1 MLDEKRILIERL
13 KKMLSIVFILVFRW
27 IAGSTAD
34 PSFTTKPDTW
44 AACDALGRILP
55 TYDQVGDLKPN
66 KFVGIF
72 YFVWAENETGGF
84 KTGPYDNTQILA
96 KAGGDLINAKFG
108 PVSAF
113 HHWGQPYF
121 NYYLIDDE
129 FVIRKH
135 AQMLGDAGVDT
146 LIFDA
151 TNTLTYDNIWS
162 KIGAIYTDMR
172 SKSIRTPKFC
182 FITWTATLAT
192 VQKLY
197 ENLYSKNLFQ
207 DLWFMWDGKPLIFTN
222 PDGFPAELLN
232 FFTIRESWAWTDDQ
246 GWYGN
251 GHGKW
256 PWIDNYPQGRGLDP
270 NGKLEQTCVAI
281 AGHPTMNIG
290 RSYDGP
296 AHTEP
301 DQKNPLIG
309 TYFSEQWER
318 ALEIDP
324 SFVFVTG
331 WNEWIAQRFL
341 QTSAQNSFIGK
352 QWPIGTTFFVDEFLE
367 EYSRDIEPMSGGHG
381 DNYYYELIN
390 YIRHFKGMSKPD
402 TPSAPKTI
410 IINQDFTQW
419 NNVTPYYLDD
429 IFDIPS
435 RNHSRYGD
443 QGGQLTDFSQRNDL
457 ERMQIAR
464 DQTHLY
470 FYARSNGRWVQGN
483 NFNWLFLNVDNNYS
497 TGWIGFDYLVDIGQ
511 SQLKKNIDNTSQWKP
526 QKTIT
531 IINSGTNELH
541 FALSHQS
548 LNLNNTNINLQF
560 KWLSADAL
568 YTVDPLNFIDKGDS
582 APNGRFTY
590 TYMANNN

>member
-1 MLDEKRILIERL
+1 MLY
-13 KKMLSIVFILVFRW
+13 IVFIFVFRW
-27 IAGSTAD
+27 IVVLSAD
-34 PSFTTKPDTW
+34 PSFATKPDTW
-44 AACDALGRILP
+44 AASDGLGRILP
-55 TYDQVGDLKPN
+55 TYDQVGDLKPD
-66 KFVGIF
+66 KFIGIF
-72 YFVWAENETGGF
+72 YFLWAENEAGF

-96 KAGGDLINAKFG
+96 KAGGNLINATFG
-108 PVSAF
+108 PINAF
-113 HHWGQPYF
+113 HHWGQPYL
-121 NYYLIDDE
+121 NYYLMDDE

-135 AQMLGDAGVDT
+135 AQMLADAGVDT

-151 TNTLTYDNIWS
+151 TNAFTYDNIWS

-182 FITWTATLAT
+182 FITWSSTQQT
-192 VQKLY
+192 VQKIHD
-197 ENLYSKNLFQ
+197 NLYSKDLFK
-207 DLWFMWDGKPLIFTN
+207 DLWFMWEGKPLIFAN
-222 PDGFPAELLN
+222 PDGFPSDLLN
-232 FFTIRESWAWTDDQ
+232 YFTIRESWAWTKGQKWFGD
-246 GWYGN
+246 GR
-251 GHGKW
+251 GKW
-256 PWIDNYPQGRGLDP
+256 PWIDNYPQGRGLSED
-270 NGKLEQTCVAI
+270 GQLEQTCVTV
-281 AGHPTMNIG
+281 AGHPVMNIG
-290 RSYDGP
+290 RSFDGP
-296 AHTEP
+296 TQHEP
-301 DQKNPLIG
+301 DQPNPLIG
-309 TYFSEQWER
+309 TYFSQQWEQ
-318 ALEIDP
+318 ALQINP
-324 SFVFVTG
+324 PFVFVTG
-331 WNEWIAQRFL
+331 WNEWIAQRFV

-367 EYSRDIEPMSGGHG
+367 EYSRDVEPMSGGHG

-402 TPSAPKTI
+402 IPSVPKTI

-419 NNVTPYYLDD
+419 NDVTPYYLDD

-464 DQTHLY
+464 DQMHLY
-470 FYARSNGRWVQGN
+470 FYARSNGPWVQGN

-526 QKTIT
+526 QETIT
-531 IINSGTNELH
+531 IINSGNNELH
-541 FALSHQS
+541 FALSYQS

-582 APNGRFTY
+582 APNGRFTF